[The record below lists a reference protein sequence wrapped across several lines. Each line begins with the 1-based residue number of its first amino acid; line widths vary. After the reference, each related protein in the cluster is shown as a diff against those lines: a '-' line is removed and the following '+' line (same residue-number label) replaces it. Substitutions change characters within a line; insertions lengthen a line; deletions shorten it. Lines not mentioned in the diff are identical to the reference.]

1 MRVIPSHFAT
11 WVARLHKHPQNNKKR
26 QINNKQNKNVQ
37 PGSDWSKQKLSVVY
51 FYMFSVYFLYPTIN
65 SRLTFLSY
73 RLHQTSS
80 LSASL
85 RTLALLVFF
94 GHLSAPCPTLPLTEC
109 RTSCSPH
116 FLKNHGPRYI
126 QSVSVFSLPVL
137 SVEYL
142 QTRLSKN
149 WRPRA
154 NA

>member
-73 RLHQTSS
+73 QLRQTS
-80 LSASL
+80 
-85 RTLALLVFF
+85 
-94 GHLSAPCPTLPLTEC
+94 
-109 RTSCSPH
+109 
-116 FLKNHGPRYI
+116 
-126 QSVSVFSLPVL
+126 
-137 SVEYL
+137 
-142 QTRLSKN
+142 
-149 WRPRA
+149 
-154 NA
+154 